1 MDQLGYGR
9 TATVHRVED
18 GLVCKAPWSLTSEKL
33 RAEIDNAFEVEKRI
47 LERLGVHPRIVQF
60 HGPYKIEGRKEGLL
74 LAEANRGN
82 LQSYIDS
89 DDYLDIDESLRKK
102 WSLQIAEAVSY
113 VHKNGIIHSNL
124 STANVLVHQSG
135 QSTDLILA
143 DFGGSK
149 CRDLGLNGHLLP
161 DDPFFDPF
169 VTNFESPK
177 LDIFSL
183 GIILYIINTGHYPF
197 HPRPAPGDDERFA
210 YEDFAHSQLEQNKF
224 PDLTNVLFGNVI
236 AGCCI
241 ERRFETAHEVVVA
254 IEAELEHSLLQ

>member
-1 MDQLGYGR
+1 MLI
-9 TATVHRVED
+9 RV
-18 GLVCKAPWSLTSEKL
+18 AS
-33 RAEIDNAFEVEKRI
+33 
-47 LERLGVHPRIVQF
+47 F
-60 HGPYKIEGRKEGLL
+60 HGPYKIEAMKEDLL

-89 DDYLDIDESLRKK
+89 DDYFNTDKSLRQK

-113 VHKNGIIHSNL
+113 VHENGITHSNL
-124 STANVLVHQSG
+124 STANVLVHQAG
-135 QSTDLILA
+135 QNIDLILA
-143 DFGGSK
+143 DFGGSN
-149 CRDLGLNGHLLP
+149 CSDLGLSGHLLP

-183 GIILYIINTGHYPF
+183 GVLLYIVNTGHWPF
-197 HPRPAPGDDERFA
+197 HTRPAPSDDERFA

-254 IEAELEHSLLQ
+254 LEAELEHNSP